1 VLIFVNTDRKEHG
14 WEEGRRERREIRRE
28 KREIR
33 RERELLMIW
42 RGGSG
47 GNG

>member
-33 RERELLMIW
+33 RERASHVMAW
-42 RGGSG
+42 RKWW
-47 GNG
+47 